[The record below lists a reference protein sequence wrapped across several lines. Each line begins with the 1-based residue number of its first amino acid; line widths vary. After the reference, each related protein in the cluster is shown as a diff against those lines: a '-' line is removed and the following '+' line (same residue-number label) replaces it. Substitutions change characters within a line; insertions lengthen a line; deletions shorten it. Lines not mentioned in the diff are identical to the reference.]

1 MWRWQWG
8 GITVGIRLPVVQVH
22 HTAQFPFFIMAI
34 EVLLVMFNT
43 AYVLAFRHLLSME
56 LSFSSGAF
64 ALLSQ
69 HFLDLEVLPIQE
81 QKLSIFRT
89 SHVSCCSQVG
99 VYSNRQNV
107 VVASREIKN
116 EYK

>member
-1 MWRWQWG
+1 M
-8 GITVGIRLPVVQVH
+8 
-22 HTAQFPFFIMAI
+22 
-34 EVLLVMFNT
+34 MFNT

-56 LSFSSGAF
+56 LSLSSGAF